1 VGVIIE
7 VIPGS
12 RAARAGL
19 RAGMKIVQV
28 NEMEIRDIISWK
40 QALAFPSMQIAAEVA
55 GARRTYLV
63 RHRSGEDIGVVF
75 ATATLDELHT
85 CENNCLFCFV
95 KQMPPGQRQS
105 LYVKDDDYRLSLVYG
120 SFVTLTN
127 IPEEE
132 WRRLLQEGISPIYVS
147 VHSTNPKLRVEIMG
161 NPRAAMI
168 MEQVRE
174 LVAHGISVHVQLV
187 LIPGTNDGAE
197 LERSIADLV
206 ALHPG
211 VDSIAVV
218 PVGLT
223 GHRQGLPELNRFNKD
238 SAREVLLRLEKF
250 RVRARRKFGRTLVYA
265 ADEFYVLAET
275 DFPRSSSYDDFPQ
288 LENGVGISRLFRD
301 DFLRTLAAVGQRRR
315 PESPVLW
322 VTGMASAICL
332 QRLQHEINA
341 RHQVFVDVLT
351 VPNLL
356 FGGGVTVTGLL
367 GGRDIALA
375 LSMAQ
380 IFPRTRVLIP
390 DITLREGKFLD
401 DTTFLE
407 LQSSFPELIL
417 AVCRTTGEDLVKL
430 TLGLKE

>member
-1 VGVIIE
+1 MGVIIE

-40 QALAFPSMQIAAEVA
+40 QALAFPSMQIAAEVT

-75 ATATLDELHT
+75 ATATLDDLHT
-85 CENNCLFCFV
+85 CGNNCLFCFV

-127 IPEEE
+127 ISEEE

-147 VHSTNPKLRVEIMG
+147 VHSTNPKLRVEIMR

-168 MEQVRE
+168 MEQVQE

-187 LIPGTNDGAE
+187 LIPGKNDGVE
-197 LERSIADLV
+197 LERSITDLV

-223 GHRQGLPELNRFNKD
+223 GHRQGLPELSRFNKD

-250 RVRARRKFGRTLVYA
+250 RIRARRKFGRTLVYA

-375 LSMAQ
+375 LSMAK
-380 IFPRTRVLIP
+380 ILPKTRVLIP

-407 LQSSFPELIL
+407 LQFWFPELIL

-430 TLGLKE
+430 SLGLKE